1 MTKTEINKPVL
12 FITDSSGSTGAFF
25 VLFAALMTRSL
36 NYFFSHHADLAHFGL
51 LIEVTFS
58 LYHFTTCFANVS
70 NDLSKSAASKRLE
83 WNQISA
89 LRGIKSKFHLGTGGK
104 KSIQECRLY
113 FSAAFA

>member
-1 MTKTEINKPVL
+1 MLLQEIMTKTEINKPVL

-70 NDLSKSAASKRLE
+70 NDLSKSAAKQKIGMES
-83 WNQISA
+83 N
-89 LRGIKSKFHLGTGGK
+89 
-104 KSIQECRLY
+104 
-113 FSAAFA
+113 FSTSWH